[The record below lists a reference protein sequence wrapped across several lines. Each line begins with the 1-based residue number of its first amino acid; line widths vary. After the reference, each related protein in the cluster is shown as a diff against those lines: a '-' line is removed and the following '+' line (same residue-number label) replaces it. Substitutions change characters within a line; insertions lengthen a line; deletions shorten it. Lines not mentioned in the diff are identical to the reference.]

1 MEQRV
6 FTKDILLAVN
16 KMAEERGYNRVVKPE
31 FLEQLPDEIF
41 VPWFT
46 MLHEHKAG
54 KACDP
59 HVRCC
64 FKHDGQF
71 FTIDVE
77 MGCWELLTTVSD
89 AMAAAAGAQGA

>member
-16 KMAEERGYNRVVKPE
+16 RMAEERGYNRVVKPA
-31 FLEQLPDEIF
+31 FLEQLPDELF
-41 VPWFT
+41 VPWLT

-64 FKHDGQF
+64 FKHNDQH
-71 FTIDVE
+71 FTIDVV
-77 MGCWELLTTVSD
+77 MTCWELLPTVTD
-89 AMAAAAGAQGA
+89 ALETAAGAPSA

>member
-6 FTKDILLAVN
+6 FTKDILMSVN
-16 KMAEERGYNRVVKPE
+16 KMAEEQGYNRVVKPE

-64 FKHDGQF
+64 FKHDEQF

-77 MGCWELLTTVSD
+77 MGCWNLLITVSD
-89 AMAAAAGAQGA
+89 AMAATAGAQGA